1 MTTPA
6 LSNPARDDESRNI
19 VMHVNF
25 ADQERLGFVLNNIEN
40 ILDYYRQKGNI
51 VAIRVVCHGPGLHLL
66 RTDTSPVIERL
77 TQMVDNLDGLDFY
90 ACSNTMDRMANVEG
104 RQPEIIQQAVL
115 VPAGL
120 PEIIELQRLGWV
132 YLKP

>member
-6 LSNPARDDESRNI
+6 SSNPAHDDESRNI

-25 ADQERLGFVLNNIEN
+25 ADKERLGFVLNNIEN
-40 ILDYYRQKGNI
+40 IVDYYRQKGN
-51 VAIRVVCHGPGLHLL
+51 VAAIRVVCHGPGLHLL

-77 TQMVDNLDGLDFY
+77 TQMVDNLDRLDFY
-90 ACSNTMDRMANVEG
+90 ACSNTMERMAKAEG
-104 RQPEIIQQAVL
+104 RQPEIIEQAIL

-120 PEIIELQRLGWV
+120 PEIIELQRLGWI